1 MVLSVNQMITDEKT
15 EIDIQKPY
23 KESFV
28 LEADRKLIIPE
39 YQREIKWKKNRVECL
54 INDILNGEKHLGS
67 ILLSTQ
73 KEGKTFEVIDGQ
85 QRLTVLI
92 IIVAYIKEQLNAT
105 EPVFC
110 EFENKSFSHFLKALG
125 LQFSEEKIKSSSLCK
140 EIIEGDILDQ
150 RGLYENIWQIVNH
163 RLNPKTGID
172 LSALLDNILASTLNV
187 IINYEKNGQ
196 ISQKRCVDYYLDI
209 NNKSEDLDHIDIL
222 KAYLFKINFKMMT
235 SEWSAVQRQIKRLS
249 LQNVVYDANSLYYHY
264 FVCTANEKVLNDTL
278 TSLSSKLT
286 TSSKVLS
293 GRAKIP
299 HSSGKH
305 ITEVISETSYYSSM
319 MSDLKQFAEFCHYVV
334 TDSFLPNV
342 FEAMCVVDGKDKD
355 SILHNFH
362 VTNIKNILKTILTH
376 DDVAPKML
384 VMKYYYEVLAKKEA
398 KKEDYLLI
406 YDIYAC
412 AILFS
417 VACKRK
423 KAEEFTRSIIKSTW
437 RNELREK
444 SNNSFLTYYE
454 NILWEKSVYRKGYTV
469 EEGGQE
475 MAKHVLA
482 VRQFINTSGSGVY
495 VYNAGKLRSY
505 FQDVNMSMEHFFVNK
520 SKKFVVC
527 NDAGN
532 KVHIDCPKKLISLV
546 SAPINYLVL
555 DRDKNKEMGNG
566 TIWEKLT
573 FLDTLDRKCFGS
585 EMSYQCFLLAKEVFL
600 APGSYPTV
608 SGLSDE
614 EIETVVKAYY
624 NDKFL
629 SKLQLYKEKVSKLRL
644 CYKKEIEDWE
654 ISKNDV

>member
-28 LEADRKLIIPE
+28 FDTDRKLIIPE

-73 KEGKTFEVIDGQ
+73 KECKTFEVIDGQ

-110 EFENKSFSHFLKALG
+110 EFENKSFANFLEALK
-125 LQFSEEKIKSSSLCK
+125 LQFSEEKIKGSSFCK
-140 EIIEGDILDQ
+140 AIIEGDILEQ
-150 RGLYENIWQIVNH
+150 RGLYENIWQIVNN
-163 RLNPKTGID
+163 RLNPKTGVN
-172 LSALLDNILASTLNV
+172 LGALLDNILASTLNV

-235 SEWSAVQRQIKRLS
+235 SEWSAVQRQIKKLS
-249 LQNVVYDANSLYYHY
+249 LQNVVYEANSLYYHY

-278 TSLSSKLT
+278 KSLSSKLT

-293 GRAKIP
+293 GRTKIP

-305 ITEVISETSYYSSM
+305 ITEVIPETNYYSSM
-319 MSDLKQFAEFCHYVV
+319 MCELKQFAEFCYYVV
-334 TDSFLPNV
+334 TDSFPPGI
-342 FEAMCVVDGKDKD
+342 FETMCVIGGKVKEPN
-355 SILHNFH
+355 LHNFH
-362 VTNIKNILKTILTH
+362 VCNIKTILKAILTH

-384 VMKYYYEVLAKKEA
+384 VMKYYYEVLANKEA
-398 KKEDYLLI
+398 SKEDYLLI
-406 YDIYAC
+406 YDIYVC

-437 RNELREK
+437 KKDIREK
-444 SNNSFLTYYE
+444 STNSFLTYYE
-454 NILWEKSVYRKGYTV
+454 NILWEKSVCRKGYNV
-469 EEGGQE
+469 ETGGQE

-482 VRQFINTSGSGVY
+482 VRQFLGATDSGVY
-495 VYNAGKLRSY
+495 VYNVGSLRSY

-520 SKKFVVC
+520 SKTFVIC

-532 KVHIDCPKKLISLV
+532 EVCINCPKELSSLIS
-546 SAPINYLVL
+546 SPINYLVL
-555 DRDKNKEMGNG
+555 NRDKNKKMGNA
-566 TIWEKLT
+566 TIWEKLV
-573 FLDTLDRKCFGS
+573 FLDKLDRQYFGS

-600 APGSYPTV
+600 VEGDYPTV

-614 EIETVVKAYY
+614 EIKVAVKDYY
-624 NDKFL
+624 NEKFFT
-629 SKLQLYKEKVSKLRL
+629 KLQVYKEKVSKLRL
-644 CYKKEIEDWE
+644 CYKKKTESWE